1 MEEVVVIGGQHHN
14 TLGVIRA
21 LGICNIPVMA
31 VLLGGEAVRKL
42 NVS

>member
-21 LGICNIPVMA
+21 LGMNDIPVMA
-31 VLLGGEAVRKL
+31 ILLGGG
-42 NVS
+42 

>member
-21 LGICNIPVMA
+21 LGMHNIPVVA
-31 VLLGGEAVRKL
+31 VLLGGGQFCR
-42 NVS
+42 